1 MRETIRWSAGGV
13 LLLLLGCAL
22 AACLSVGTLPTA
34 DFTLANGS
42 EPQTLD
48 PHLANGQP
56 EGRLAYA
63 LFEGLYRKMPLGV
76 EFDRRG
82 ELVRQPQVDPQGNT
96 PLGPAPAM
104 ALRHEL
110 SEDRRTYTFYLRE
123 DASWSDGEP
132 ITAHDFVW
140 SWRRLL
146 HPETASQYASHLYH
160 VTGAR
165 DFNQA
170 RIRVGQT
177 VELELRNRPKPE
189 QMYPHGTMKRFELA
203 GIELHRGES
212 VEVREELDANLELG
226 PEDYVVYQLNTGS
239 QIEEVKR
246 GPGRPFDSVTVLWVL
261 PDFESEVGIRAIDD
275 FTLEVVLAQPT
286 SFFSELVAFYS
297 LCPVPRHCIET
308 HGDTDWTK
316 PGNMVSNGPFVLELR
331 RIRDR
336 IRLRKND
343 QYWNHKVVRLNRV
356 DFLSVD
362 KETTALNAYLNGQ
375 IDWCTLIPTAL
386 VPQLATRDDFQVA
399 PQMTTYFYRFNTT
412 KAPFDD
418 ARVRKALS
426 LVIDRKQICDKITG
440 AGERPSEVLCPPG
453 MRGYLRPS
461 PRPPAGGLVNLKVDD
476 LSEDLKDMLNAA
488 FEEGAIGLDWPL
500 TTKSQRELK
509 RQVARKWLQDAGY
522 GQGGKPFPRIE
533 LLYNTADNHRAI
545 AEYVQQTWRNQL
557 DVDVELVNAEWGTY
571 LSRMKQMDF
580 DIVRGGWIG
589 DYQDPQTFLE
599 LWTTGNEN
607 NHTGWSDSEY
617 DAMVIDSVNL
627 PEAQRMREL
636 ARAEALVV
644 EHLPFL
650 PIYNYV
656 SRNLV
661 DKRFVG
667 WYPNCEDVHP
677 IHLVR
682 RRPLQ

>member
-13 LLLLLGCAL
+13 LLLLLVCAL

-170 RIRVGQT
+170 RIRGGRT

-203 GIELHRGES
+203 GIEIHRGES

-226 PEDYVVYQLNTGS
+226 PE
-239 QIEEVKR
+239 E
-246 GPGRPFDSVTVLWVL
+246 
-261 PDFESEVGIRAIDD
+261 
-275 FTLEVVLAQPT
+275 
-286 SFFSELVAFYS
+286 
-297 LCPVPRHCIET
+297 
-308 HGDTDWTK
+308 
-316 PGNMVSNGPFVLELR
+316 
-331 RIRDR
+331 
-336 IRLRKND
+336 
-343 QYWNHKVVRLNRV
+343 
-356 DFLSVD
+356 
-362 KETTALNAYLNGQ
+362 
-375 IDWCTLIPTAL
+375 
-386 VPQLATRDDFQVA
+386 
-399 PQMTTYFYRFNTT
+399 
-412 KAPFDD
+412 
-418 ARVRKALS
+418 
-426 LVIDRKQICDKITG
+426 
-440 AGERPSEVLCPPG
+440 
-453 MRGYLRPS
+453 
-461 PRPPAGGLVNLKVDD
+461 
-476 LSEDLKDMLNAA
+476 
-488 FEEGAIGLDWPL
+488 
-500 TTKSQRELK
+500 
-509 RQVARKWLQDAGY
+509 
-522 GQGGKPFPRIE
+522 
-533 LLYNTADNHRAI
+533 
-545 AEYVQQTWRNQL
+545 
-557 DVDVELVNAEWGTY
+557 
-571 LSRMKQMDF
+571 
-580 DIVRGGWIG
+580 
-589 DYQDPQTFLE
+589 
-599 LWTTGNEN
+599 
-607 NHTGWSDSEY
+607 
-617 DAMVIDSVNL
+617 
-627 PEAQRMREL
+627 
-636 ARAEALVV
+636 
-644 EHLPFL
+644 
-650 PIYNYV
+650 
-656 SRNLV
+656 
-661 DKRFVG
+661 
-667 WYPNCEDVHP
+667 
-677 IHLVR
+677 
-682 RRPLQ
+682 

>member
-1 MRETIRWSAGGV
+1 MREKIRWSAAGI
-13 LLLLLGCAL
+13 LLLLVGLAL
-22 AACLSVGTLPTA
+22 LASLSVGTLPKA

-63 LFEGLYRKMPLGV
+63 LFEGLYRKMPIGI
-76 EFDRRG
+76 EFDAAG
-82 ELVRQPQVDPQGNT
+82 NLVQQPELDSQGNT
-96 PLGPAPAM
+96 ALGPQPGM
-104 ALRHEL
+104 ALRHDL
-110 SEDRRTYTFYLRE
+110 SDDLRTYTFHLRS
-123 DASWSDGEP
+123 DVSWSDGTP
-132 ITAHDFVW
+132 LTAHDFVW

-146 HPETASQYASHLYH
+146 HPETASQYASHLYY
-160 VTGAR
+160 VKGAR
-165 DFNQA
+165 DFNQG
-170 RIRVGQT
+170 RIRVGQQ
-177 VELELRNRPKPE
+177 VEIELRNRPRPD
-189 QMYPHGTMKRFELA
+189 QTFPHGTMKRFELA
-203 GIELHRGES
+203 GIVLHRGD
-212 VEVREELDANLELG
+212 VEERVDEWDASFELG
-226 PEDYVVYQLNTGS
+226 PDDYVVYEINTGN

-246 GPGRPFDSVTVLWVL
+246 GPARPFDSVTALWVL
-261 PDFESEVGIRAIDD
+261 PDFETQVGMRALDD
-275 FTLEVVLAQPT
+275 LTLEVELDQPT
-286 SFFSELVAFYS
+286 SFFPELVAFYS
-297 LCPVPRHCIET
+297 LCPVPRSCIEKY
-308 HGDTDWTK
+308 GSTDWTK
-316 PGNMVSNGPFVLELR
+316 PGNMVSNGPFTLELR

-336 IRLRKND
+336 VRLQKNPR
-343 QYWNHKVVRLNRV
+343 YWNEPVVKLERV
-356 DFLSVD
+356 DVLSVE

-386 VPQLATRDDFQVA
+386 VPQLAKREDFRVA
-399 PQMTTYFYRFNTT
+399 PQLTTYFYRFNTT
-412 KAPFDD
+412 KPPFDD

-426 LVIDRKQICDKITG
+426 LVIDRRQICEKITA

-453 MRGYLRPS
+453 MRGYQRPT
-461 PRPPAGGLVNLKVDD
+461 PQPPAGD
-476 LSEDLKDMLNAA
+476 LTQLFNEDVAPDLRSILQTLINEGEPP
-488 FEEGAIGLDWPL
+488 FELPLSIEGE
-500 TTKSQRELK
+500 KELK
-509 RQVARKWLQDAGY
+509 RLVARRWLEEAGY
-522 GQGGKPFPRIE
+522 GPQGKAMPRIE

-545 AEYVQQTWRNQL
+545 AEFIQQTWRNQL

-607 NHTGWSDSEY
+607 NHTGWSDPEY
-617 DAMVIDSVNL
+617 DTLVLDSVNL
-627 PEAQRMREL
+627 PLQQRMQKL
-636 ARAEALVV
+636 AHAEALVV
-644 EHLPFL
+644 GELPFL

-661 DKRFVG
+661 ASEYEG

-682 RRPLQ
+682 RRRTP